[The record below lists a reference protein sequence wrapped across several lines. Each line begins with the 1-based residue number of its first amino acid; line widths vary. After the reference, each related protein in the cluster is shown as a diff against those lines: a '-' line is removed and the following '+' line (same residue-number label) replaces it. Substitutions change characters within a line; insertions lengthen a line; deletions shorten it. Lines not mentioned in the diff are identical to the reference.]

1 MSKPDFLAL
10 KQIERRTQN
19 LRKWRPGKS
28 TKTGLIRELREALGM
43 TLNNLADSTGVA
55 TPTIAQAER
64 RESKGNNL
72 NLDTLQR
79 AASAMNCEL
88 TYTFVPKT
96 DMRKFIE
103 KAAYKK
109 AKRII
114 ERADIHMALE
124 DQKVTSELNERV
136 RRLAEKLVNQGK
148 VW

>member
-1 MSKPDFLAL
+1 MSKLNLLTL
-10 KQIERRTQN
+10 KQIGRRKQN
-19 LRKWRPGKS
+19 FPWGLGKS
-28 TKTGLIRELREALGM
+28 NETGLIRQFRKALGM
-43 TLNNLADSTGVA
+43 TLSNLADSMGVS
-55 TPTIAQAER
+55 TSTIAQAER
-64 RESKGNNL
+64 REIKGSNL

-79 AASAMNCEL
+79 VASAMNCEL

-96 DMRKFIE
+96 DMVKFVE
-103 KAAYKK
+103 KEAYEK

-114 ERADIHMALE
+114 EKADLHMSLE

>member
-1 MSKPDFLAL
+1 MSKLNLLTL
-10 KQIERRTQN
+10 KQIGRRKQN
-19 LRKWRPGKS
+19 FPWGPGKS
-28 TKTGLIRELREALGM
+28 NETGLIRQFREALGM
-43 TLNNLADSTGVA
+43 TLSNLADSMGVS
-55 TPTIAQAER
+55 TSTIAQAER
-64 RESKGNNL
+64 REIKGSNL

-79 AASAMNCEL
+79 VASAMNCEL

-96 DMRKFIE
+96 DMVKFVE
-103 KAAYKK
+103 KEAYEK

-114 ERADIHMALE
+114 EKADLHMSLE